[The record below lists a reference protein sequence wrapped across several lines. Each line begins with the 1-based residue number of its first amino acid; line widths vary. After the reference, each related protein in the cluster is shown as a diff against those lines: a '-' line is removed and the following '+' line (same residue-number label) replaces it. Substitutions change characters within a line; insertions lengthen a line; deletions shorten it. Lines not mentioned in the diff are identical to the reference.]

1 MGYPPPYRAKKS
13 AAHILESSP
22 TRFGESSKKDPD
34 VELQALVND
43 NIELSPGIKE
53 LIGFTLDGMRR
64 GCPPALASSGM
75 SGAYVMSKY
84 TDDGE
89 REDISVFKPMD
100 EEIGAV
106 NNPRKG
112 GGGSAVKGVVVGEG
126 AVREVASYL
135 LDYPQSGY
143 RRSYTDEIGFSGVP
157 PTIMVECLH
166 EKFNGEEKRKRGS
179 LQKFMV
185 SKGDCE
191 GYGNNKFSE
200 LSEHEVHKIS
210 VLDIRL
216 ANADRHLGNLL
227 LSTEEDQLIPIDH
240 GCCIPE
246 NFERCRFDWIGWSQ
260 CKKAYSQETLN
271 YIRKINPDEDIKYLQ
286 AHGLILSDE
295 SQQTLRISSMI
306 LKQGAQAGKTPHQIG
321 SMFHKDDSDDKEY
334 ESVVQKLVREAR
346 EATSAS
352 FFKHLSYLVDQHF
365 GMGEGIC
372 HCGHQYELILQK
384 EIDMRIQAEDTSN
397 MLRNLLKETDHQS
410 KAKDLKI
417 ADLNMEL
424 KHEREIKRQAEVQI
438 RAKDLEIAM
447 LTQERVKKIKRD
459 WWLWGTV
466 ATALTIGA
474 ACLAYSNPSESTYQV
489 DD

>member
-1 MGYPPPYRAKKS
+1 
-13 AAHILESSP
+13 
-22 TRFGESSKKDPD
+22 
-34 VELQALVND
+34 
-43 NIELSPGIKE
+43 
-53 LIGFTLDGMRR
+53 MRR
-64 GCPPALASSGM
+64 GCPPVLASSGM
-75 SGAYVMSKY
+75 SGAYMMSKY

-106 NNPRKG
+106 NNPRRG
-112 GGGSAVKGVVVGEG
+112 GGGSVKGVVVGEG
-126 AVREVASYL
+126 AVREMASYL

-166 EKFNGEEKRKRGS
+166 DSTVKRREKE
-179 LQKFMV
+179 
-185 SKGDCE
+185 
-191 GYGNNKFSE
+191 
-200 LSEHEVHKIS
+200 
-210 VLDIRL
+210 DIRL
-216 ANADRHLGNLL
+216 ANVDRHLGNLL
-227 LSTEEDQLIPIDH
+227 LSTEEDQPIPIDH
-240 GCCIPE
+240 GCCILE

-295 SQQTLRISSMI
+295 SQQTLRILSMI
-306 LKQGAQAGKTPHQIG
+306 LKQGAQASKTPHQIG
-321 SMFHKDDSDDKEY
+321 SMFHKDDPDDKEY
-334 ESVVQKLVREAR
+334 ESVVQKLVREGR

-384 EIDMRIQAEDTSN
+384 EIDMRIQAEGTSN
-397 MLRNLLKETDHQS
+397 TLRNQLKETDHQS

-417 ADLNMEL
+417 ANLNMEL
-424 KHEREIKRQAEVQI
+424 KHERVQI
-438 RAKDLEIAM
+438 KAKDLEIAM

-474 ACLAYSNPSESTYQV
+474 ACLAYSNPSGSTYQV

>member
-1 MGYPPPYRAKKS
+1 MGNEGFEERSRPPYQAKKS
-13 AAHILESSP
+13 AAHILESST

-64 GCPPALASSGM
+64 GCPPVLASSGM
-75 SGAYVMSKY
+75 SGAYMMSKY

-106 NNPRKG
+106 NNPRRG
-112 GGGSAVKGVVVGEG
+112 GDGSVKGVVVGEG
-126 AVREVASYL
+126 AIREVASYL

-166 EKFNGEEKRKRGS
+166 ERFNGEEKRKRGS
-179 LQKFMV
+179 LQK
-185 SKGDCE
+185 
-191 GYGNNKFSE
+191 
-200 LSEHEVHKIS
+200 
-210 VLDIRL
+210 
-216 ANADRHLGNLL
+216 HLGNLL

-321 SMFHKDDSDDKEY
+321 SMFHKDDPDDKEY

-397 MLRNLLKETDHQS
+397 MLRNQLKETDHQS

-438 RAKDLEIAM
+438 KAKDLEIAM